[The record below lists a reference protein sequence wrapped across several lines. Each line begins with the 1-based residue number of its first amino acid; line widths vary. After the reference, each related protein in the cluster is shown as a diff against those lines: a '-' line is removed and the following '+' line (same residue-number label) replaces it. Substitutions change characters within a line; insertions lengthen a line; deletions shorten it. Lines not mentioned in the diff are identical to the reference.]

1 MQMMFSGLGSGGRSL
16 TCDTGLPCPF
26 AAASTSLSLRAS
38 NRSITPCMT
47 SWGPS
52 RGMSFTTSVTSTTL
66 SPATT
71 PSLKSSKN
79 ASFMCA
85 PENCN
90 ETCSRYADNNLA
102 KMRARGHVPVG
113 RLRLIEGEY
122 LIDYR
127 LNAARRYRTAH
138 RLEHLHRADRDAL
151 HVGATG
157 KDQSRIEFARRAGQ
171 AADHSD
177 LATDADCTERAGKRR
192 GTADLDN
199 VVNAT
204 AAGESERSLLPV
216 GRSLVVDAVIGA
228 ECLRTCELVV
238 ARRRNDHLNDQ
249 HGRELEAED
258 RDATGAL
265 QQLAEADIRTPK
277 LALADEVI
285 E

>member
-16 TCDTGLPCPF
+16 TCETGLPCPF
-26 AAASTSLSLRAS
+26 AAASASLSLRAS

-90 ETCSRYADNNLA
+90 ETCSRYANNDFA
-102 KMRARGHVPVG
+102 KMRSRGHVLVG

-122 LIDYR
+122 LINYR

-151 HVGATG
+151 HVSATG
-157 KDQSRIEFARRAGQ
+157 KDQSRIEFGRRAGQ
-171 AADHSD
+171 PADQSD
-177 LATDADCTERAGKRR
+177 LATNADGTKRTGQRR

-199 VVNAT
+199 VVNTT
-204 AAGESERSLLPV
+204 AAGE
-216 GRSLVVDAVIGA
+216 
-228 ECLRTCELVV
+228 
-238 ARRRNDHLNDQ
+238 
-249 HGRELEAED
+249 
-258 RDATGAL
+258 
-265 QQLAEADIRTPK
+265 
-277 LALADEVI
+277 
-285 E
+285 